1 MFEWVLHTPLFAE
14 ECWLESMEMKR
25 SIGTKWVKI
34 YVSLFFSASKVISN
48 KKDELIEILDQFN
61 IQVSGNV
68 MNEIKLTL
76 MLTF

>member
-1 MFEWVLHTPLFAE
+1 MY
-14 ECWLESMEMKR
+14 R
-25 SIGTKWVKI
+25 
-34 YVSLFFSASKVISN
+34 YFFSASKVISN

>member
-1 MFEWVLHTPLFAE
+1 
-14 ECWLESMEMKR
+14 MEMKR